1 MSHTLSGTLQYY
13 KLAMTVVEHMMVLSL
28 LCTVLLLQ
36 ANQVS
41 SVAPDDQ
48 QSQCLDTSSNM
59 SLGHVLVNA
68 TTETQKPLLDSY
80 WYVSLFGTGAVW
92 KSIGGNSGNTG
103 VSV

>member
-1 MSHTLSGTLQYY
+1 
-13 KLAMTVVEHMMVLSL
+13 MTQNMIVSIL

-36 ANQVS
+36 GILVS
-41 SVAPDDQ
+41 SIAPGDQ
-48 QSQCLDTSSNM
+48 QSQCLDTSSNK

-68 TTETQKPLLDSY
+68 YTKTQKPLLDSY
-80 WYVSLFGTGAVW
+80 WYISLFGTGAVW